1 MPAHKR
7 DLFTHDHP
15 TCHNFSANAH
25 EALQDKNLQTQ
36 LSRITRE
43 GFQQKRFD
51 AIGRLDDGEFDL
63 LRDRAKEIKTD
74 ALANLDVYLERF
86 EANVIA
92 AGGKVHWAASA
103 DDAKEIILKICQDA
117 GAKTVTKG
125 KSMVSE
131 EIGLN
136 QHLEQNGMR
145 PVETD
150 LGEYILQL
158 RDEPPSH
165 IIAPAFH
172 LAKSEVED
180 VFRHHHTDLDSNRD
194 ISEPAQLL
202 NEARQI
208 LRNDFI
214 TADVGITGANMLV
227 AETGTALIVTN
238 EGNGDLTQSLP
249 PVHIALSSIEKIVP
263 TLEDASTLLR
273 VLARSA
279 TGQDITVYTTFFTGP
294 ARPQDLDGPKE
305 FHLVLL
311 DNGRSKTLGGEFSEA
326 LRCIRCGAC
335 MNHCPVFGSVGGHAY
350 GWVYPGPIGSVLT
363 PLMVGIDEAH
373 TLPDASTL
381 CGRCEAVCPVHIPLP
396 KLLRR
401 HREKSFTAGKA
412 SMVAK
417 VGLKLWA
424 FVASRP
430 KLYHAIASF
439 KVRAWK
445 IISGKRGYISRAPFI
460 GGWTNTRDMPGPE
473 GKTFIELWKQKN
485 K

>member
-1 MPAHKR
+1 MSGAPNN
-7 DLFTHDHP
+7 LFTYDKP
-15 TCHNFSANAH
+15 TCHNFSKNAH
-25 EALQDKNLQTQ
+25 DALSDKNLQTQ

-43 GFQQKRFD
+43 GFQQKRKNAMD
-51 AIGRLDDGEFDL
+51 RLDEFDI
-63 LRDRAKEIKTD
+63 LRDRAKEIKSD
-74 ALANLDVYLERF
+74 VLKNLDAYLEIF
-86 EANVIA
+86 EQNVIA

-103 DDAKEIILKICQDA
+103 NDAREIILKICQDHN
-117 GAKTVTKG
+117 AKTVTKG

-136 QHLEQNGMR
+136 HYLEQHDIR
-145 PVETD
+145 AVETD

-158 RDEPPSH
+158 KNEPPSH

-172 LAKSEVED
+172 IAKSEVED
-180 VFRHHHTDLDSNRD
+180 VFRQHHTDLDSGRD
-194 ISEPAQLL
+194 ISQPKQLL
-202 NEARQI
+202 NEAREI
-208 LRNDFI
+208 LRDDFI
-214 TADVGITGANMLV
+214 NADVGITGANMLI
-227 AETGTALIVTN
+227 AETGSALIVTN

-294 ARPQDLDGPKE
+294 KRTPDLDGPKE

-311 DNGRSKTLGGEFSEA
+311 DNGRSTTLGSEFSEA

-363 PLMVGIDEAH
+363 PLMVGMDEAH

-381 CGRCEAVCPVHIPLP
+381 CGRCEAVCPVRIPLP

-401 HREKSFTAGKA
+401 HRVRSYDAGKQSLLA
-412 SMVAK
+412 QI
-417 VGLKLWA
+417 GLGAWV

-430 KLYHAIASF
+430 KLYHSIAGF

-445 IISGKRGYISRAPFI
+445 ILAGKRARFSWLPFL
-460 GGWTNTRDMPGPE
+460 GGWTDSRDFPAPQ
-473 GKTFIELWKQKN
+473 GKTFMDLWKQKN